1 MTIVGA
7 VLAAGMSS
15 RMGRP
20 KALLRGTGGETFVG
34 MLAASLIQGGVSEVV
49 VVGRPEDSPLR
60 TEVERLRSAGA
71 AGRTAVAFIENRT
84 AASGQLS
91 SVLAA
96 LDAAEARAAD
106 ALLVVPV
113 DVPLVT
119 SRTVDRLLELLRV
132 TPAPI
137 VRAAYEGRHGHPVI
151 FTRAVFDEL
160 RRADPAV
167 GARAVVRAHAGDVV
181 DLEVDEPGVVED
193 VDTPEDYRRLF
204 GA

>member
-34 MLAASLIQGGVSEVV
+34 MLAASLIQGGVSEVL

-71 AGRTAVAFIENRT
+71 GRTAVAFIENRN

-119 SRTVDRLLELLRV
+119 SRTVARLLELLRV